1 MTMKHLI
8 SRIFISVSA
17 FFILDTASAGIP
29 LWTFTPQSATTLQV
43 PVNGSAIIQYTI
55 KNQSSKSHRLV
66 IVPVPGLSQTAPCQ
80 LAPKG
85 ATGDTCTL
93 NLVVTGSALPEV
105 GISGGPSLCQAN
117 PNGSPNPNLCYQP
130 SAANSLNLS
139 VGPAISN
146 ISVTPATLLFSE
158 NSSGTITVTNT
169 VGSPVAANNVV
180 ATIPGGSNITVQS
193 STCPSSLAIGAS
205 CTITLASG
213 IQEGPIPIS
222 VAGSNTNTVITL
234 VTVTSR
240 PTIFIS
246 APIQAN
252 RVIEVGVITPLVLT
266 ITNDVSS
273 LVNANNITIS
283 NQTNCPDVTFDDSNC
298 TSVTPGSNCN
308 LELNSPTPYIPCTI
322 TISGSNTANSPTTPI
337 AFQFLNGLV
346 FETNGVNGK
355 VVSLLAAEFND
366 IEWTFTDAN
375 IAGTSDLNDG
385 ITNTNNIVAD
395 PTCSNNPLNCAAN
408 RCRTLGPVWYLP
420 AINELQALAA
430 ILCPGGT
437 CNFGG
442 FANDAYWSST
452 QAGINDAQ
460 GNSLPNV
467 NTVLHPKNDQD
478 RVRCI
483 QAFP

>member
-1 MTMKHLI
+1 MSIKNLMI
-8 SRIFISVSA
+8 RIFIGVSTL
-17 FFILDTASAGIP
+17 FMLDAASAGIP
-29 LWTFTPQSATTLQV
+29 LWTFTPRSATTLQV
-43 PVNGSAIIQYTI
+43 PVNGFATIQYTI
-55 KNQSSKSHRLV
+55 KNQSSRSHRLV
-66 IVPVPGLSQTAPCQ
+66 IIPVSGLSQTAPCQ
-80 LAPKG
+80 LAPTG
-85 ATGDTCTL
+85 SIGDTCTL
-93 NLVVTGSALPEV
+93 SLVVTGSALPKA

-130 SAANSLNLS
+130 SATNSLNLS

-146 ISVTPATLLFSE
+146 ISVTPATLLFAE
-158 NSSGTITVTNT
+158 NSSGTITITNT
-169 VGSPVAANNVV
+169 VDSPVAASNVM
-180 ATIPGGSNITVQS
+180 ASIPGGSNISVQN
-193 STCPSSLAIGAS
+193 STCPSNLAVGAS
-205 CTITLASG
+205 CTITFASG
-213 IQEGPIPIS
+213 VQEGPVPIP

-234 VTVTSR
+234 VTVTSQ
-240 PTIFIS
+240 PTISIS
-246 APIQAN
+246 APILAN
-252 RVIEVGVITPLVLT
+252 RVIEVGVLTPLILT

-298 TSVTPGSNCN
+298 TSIAPGSSCN

-337 AFQFLNGLV
+337 AFQFLDGLV

-355 VVSLLAAEFND
+355 VVSLLATEFND
-366 IEWTFTDAN
+366 INWTQTDAD
-375 IAGTSDLNDG
+375 IAGTSDPNNG
-385 ITNTNNIVAD
+385 VTNTANIVAD
-395 PTCSNNPLNCAAN
+395 PSCSNNPLNCAAN
-408 RCRTLGPVWYLP
+408 RCRTLGLVWYLP
-420 AINELQALAA
+420 AINELQAVAA

-460 GNSLPNV
+460 GNSFPNV

-483 QAFP
+483 RAFP